1 MKIHQ
6 GEAENYELK
15 DYIIKSLPDN
25 LAVLDID
32 GTILYVNN
40 LWRIFASH
48 NGLDPDI
55 CSEGT
60 NYLNVCDYAYGE
72 NSNEA
77 PVAAQCIRDVING
90 KKDNF
95 ELEYPCHAPD
105 KKRWYLMKVIPLENE
120 YPTPVVVYHL
130 NITERKLSEIELQTK
145 HEQISKQN
153 QIRKILTGTIP
164 TFLKESPKEK
174 RRIVIKQMLD
184 MVEKCLFQDS
194 NYQKSPQVECQ
205 GIKIEYGDVNS
216 NNVGNISCE
225 VMNQLGGEFSV
236 DPSDKDEVLF
246 AVKGTGCP
254 WGVDQ
259 AKLNPILCNL
269 TKGIISR
276 VVTKEYDDAK
286 VETLKTMGNGDEC
299 CYFIARK

>member
-1 MKIHQ
+1 MESHQ
-6 GEAENYELK
+6 RETENYGLK

-32 GTILYVNN
+32 GTILYVNDH
-40 LWRIFASH
+40 WRIFASH

-72 NSNEA
+72 NSKEA
-77 PVAAQCIRDVING
+77 PVAAQGIRDVITG
-90 KKDNF
+90 KRDIF

-105 KKRWYLMKVIPLENE
+105 KNQWYLMKVIPVNKQ
-120 YPTPVVVYHL
+120 YPTPVLIYHL
-130 NITERKLSEIELQTK
+130 NITERKLAEIELQTK

-164 TFLKESPKEK
+164 TFLKDSPKEK

-184 MVEKCLFQDS
+184 MVEKCVFQDS
-194 NYQKSPQVECQ
+194 NYQKSSQGECQ

-216 NNVGNISCE
+216 NNIGKISCE
-225 VMNQLGGEFSV
+225 VMNQLGGNFSV
-236 DPSDKDEVLF
+236 DSSNKNEVLF
-246 AVKGTGCP
+246 AVKGTECP
-254 WGVDQ
+254 WGADQ

-276 VVTKEYDDAK
+276 VVTKEYNDAK
-286 VETLKTMGNGDEC
+286 VETLKTMGNGDDY
-299 CYFIARK
+299 CYFIAKK